1 VTAANAVGGADIF
14 LGNVTLKASA
24 SNWGGGVGRA
34 QALQNLTATGDVHAG
49 DISVVALANDHGA
62 GAASAL
68 GLGNMPGRR
77 HRCHRVSLRQGQRRQ
92 CRRRQGQCRCQLCP
106 RSGRRED
113 RRRCD
118 ALRPGG
124 RSRRQWALAVGSL
137 DLSNVA
143 NVQVL
148 GDISILA
155 HGTNLGGGLVNAQ
168 GNADFTGVN
177 TLKLHDVT
185 IDAVALNKGN
195 GAGAKANAIFSAS
208 GGLSLSLHNLNLHA
222 DASSNGV
229 GGASAQAVGFAREK
243 AVSISGN
250 VTANAVAVTGI
261 HALRNADAFAAIG
274 LDASSGNVTA
284 GLLDAEALASD
295 GGAGNARGHTVI
307 DVSASGGGSV
317 KIGGLN
323 GNANANDLGV
333 GSAAAR
339 VDARLQGSVIGIT
352 GNATL
357 AANALNNGAPAQI
370 IGAPPRAPR
379 SSSPGPATAAPST
392 STSAGISLSRRRRPI
407 RAAARSSRWANW
419 A

>member
-1 VTAANAVGGADIF
+1 MSISGD
-14 LGNVTLKASA
+14 VTLAA
-24 SNWGGGVGRA
+24 EA
-34 QALQNLTATGDVHAG
+34 DNLT
-49 DISVVALANDHGA
+49 
-62 GAASAL
+62 
-68 GLGNMPGRR
+68 GNG
-77 HRCHRVSLRQGQRRQ
+77 
-92 CRRRQGQCRCQLCP
+92 
-106 RSGRRED
+106 
-113 RRRCD
+113 
-118 ALRPGG
+118 
-124 RSRRQWALAVGSL
+124 ALAVGSL

-168 GNADFTGVN
+168 ANADFTGVN

-185 IDAVALNKGN
+185 MDAVALNKGN

-323 GNANANDLGV
+323 GNTKANDLGA
-333 GSAAAR
+333 GAATALA
-339 VDARLQGSVIGIT
+339 DARLT
-352 GNATL
+352 GTRSASQAMRPL
-357 AANALNNGAPAQI
+357 
-370 IGAPPRAPR
+370 PPTR
-379 SSSPGPATAAPST
+379 
-392 STSAGISLSRRRRPI
+392 
-407 RAAARSSRWANW
+407 
-419 A
+419 